1 MLDQILNAITGNPWV
16 LAIGTVAFFT
26 VKGIL
31 WLLIPFLV
39 IRWRRLVVRRHH
51 ETENVGS
58 DSQTIHAVASF
69 VPEGK
74 RAA

>member
-1 MLDQILNAITGNPWV
+1 MLDQILNAIAGNPWI

-39 IRWRRLVVRRHH
+39 IRWRRLVVRRQH
-51 ETENVGS
+51 ESENATPE
-58 DSQTIHAVASF
+58 SQTSHAGSRFAS
-69 VPEGK
+69 ESK